1 MPSPRAILFRLHWA
15 LGLTAGLVLAVM
27 GATGALLSYQE
38 ALTDWANGDRLV
50 VSARETPPLALS
62 ALTKRIEEQNRGL
75 RVARLTIK
83 DEPTASVA
91 VRFDRDANTKVRPD
105 SVYAD
110 PYDGTVLGPMRG
122 EALFNTVLG
131 LHRFLLIPGDSKGW
145 GRQITGVCAIALII
159 FLASGLVLRW
169 PQIHR
174 LRIWLRPNL
183 SRPGRARWWSLHAV
197 AGTWLLPVYLI
208 IAVSGLT
215 WSYDGFK
222 DIVNA
227 ALGAAKPA
235 KPMRT
240 MKRPEASPEAKPD
253 LDAVWTAFREGEG
266 RGANRMQILL
276 PETTRQPVRI
286 RWFLRDDD
294 RPAARNEARYEAAT
308 GTLISTERA
317 ADQSLGQRAAFN
329 MLEVHRG
336 RFFGEG
342 VAILFCL
349 ASVAMPGFAATG
361 IALYVLRRRA
371 AARRGMRKGLTP
383 VAAE

>member
-1 MPSPRAILFRLHWA
+1 M
-15 LGLTAGLVLAVM
+15 
-27 GATGALLSYQE
+27 
-38 ALTDWANGDRLV
+38 
-50 VSARETPPLALS
+50 VSAREAPPLALS
-62 ALTKRIEEQNRGL
+62 ALTRRIEEQNPGL
-75 RVARLTIK
+75 RVARLTLK

-91 VRFDRDANTKVRPD
+91 VRFDRNANTKARPD
-105 SVYAD
+105 SVYVD

-145 GRQITGVCAIALII
+145 GRQITGVCAIALVI

-215 WSYDGFK
+215 WSYDGFR

-227 ALGAAKPA
+227 SLGAVKPA
-235 KPMRT
+235 KPMR
-240 MKRPEASPEAKPD
+240 MVKSAEANRDAKLDP
-253 LDAVWTAFREGEG
+253 DAVWTAFRNGEG
-266 RGANRMQILL
+266 AGRAGCRSSCRRRHA
-276 PETTRQPVRI
+276 QPVRI
-286 RWFLRDDD
+286 RWFSRDDD
-294 RPAARNEARYEAAT
+294 RPAARNEARYDAAT
-308 GTLISTERA
+308 GTLISAERA

-342 VAILFCL
+342 FAILFCL
-349 ASVAMPGFAATG
+349 ASLAMPGFAATG

-371 AARRGMRKGLTP
+371 AARRGVRKGLTP